1 MTIRAELKDGNLA
14 SRTTADKVRCLLQT
28 GERILYEGEE
38 AEVISVKPLLVIK
51 TRDRVICGALTQ
63 VERS

>member
-1 MTIRAELKDGNLA
+1 MPIRAELKDENLA
-14 SRTTADKVRCLLQT
+14 SRTMADRIGCLLQK
-28 GERILYEGEE
+28 GQRILYEGEE

>member
-14 SRTTADKVRCLLQT
+14 SRTTADKVRCLLQK